1 MTLAADAEAGRLP
14 AKLSQEV
21 GSKLRERRT
30 RLSLTLRQVA
40 EAAHISAAH
49 LSDVEKGRTHPSL
62 PVLLRI
68 GKALDLPLSQLLPRL
83 GGHHVRPGSAAFSD
97 QPEIPLSDPDLQLRA
112 AAVHLVPERVW
123 EMEAAPEEDVLIF
136 IVSGECT
143 VEVDGTSYRAGERD
157 CLDVEHAHRIR
168 MRAAA
173 PASALVC
180 RGPRPPLGR

>member
-1 MTLAADAEAGRLP
+1 MTLAADRDAGRLP

-21 GSKLRERRT
+21 GSNLRERRT
-30 RLSLTLRQVA
+30 RLALTLRQVA

-97 QPEIPLSDPDLQLRA
+97 QPETPLSHPDLQLRA
-112 AAVHLVPERVW
+112 AVVHLGAKRVW
-123 EMEAAPEEDVLIF
+123 EMEVVPGEDVLIF
-136 IVSGECT
+136 IVSGACT
-143 VEVDGTSYRAGERD
+143 VEIDGTSYPAGERD
-157 CLDVEHAHRIR
+157 CLDVEHARRIR

>member
-1 MTLAADAEAGRLP
+1 MTGADLDAGRLP

-21 GSKLRERRT
+21 GAKLRERRT
-30 RLSLTLRQVA
+30 QLSLTLRRVA
-40 EAAHISAAH
+40 ETANISAAH

-68 GKALDLPLSQLLPRL
+68 GKALDLPLAQLLPRL
-83 GGHHVRPGSAAFSD
+83 GGHHVRPGSTTFSD
-97 QPEIPLSDPDLQLRA
+97 RLETPLSDPDLQLRA
-112 AAVHLVPERVW
+112 TAVHLGPERVW
-123 EMEAAPEEDVLIF
+123 ELEADPEEDVLIF
-136 IVSGECT
+136 VVSGECA
-143 VEVDGTSYRAGERD
+143 VEIDGTSYRAGERD
-157 CLDVEHAHRIR
+157 SLDVEHARRIT

>member
-1 MTLAADAEAGRLP
+1 MIPAADRDAGRLP

-21 GSKLRERRT
+21 GSKLRERRA

-97 QPEIPLSDPDLQLRA
+97 QPETALSHPDLQLRA
-112 AAVHLVPERVW
+112 AVVHLVPKRAW
-123 EMEAAPEEDVLIF
+123 EMEAAPGEDVLIF
-136 IVSGECT
+136 IVSGACA
-143 VEVDGTSYRAGERD
+143 VEIDGTSYQAGERD
-157 CLDVEHAHRIR
+157 CLDVEHARRIG